1 MHKFGF
7 MNLVS
12 DEVSADIY
20 IEGEIVCDDVKEL
33 YDYFGIEGVTSPGD
47 LKSWLQENE
56 GKPLMVH
63 VNSRGGDLIAGQAM
77 YSLLINRKGKTS
89 GVVDG
94 IAASASTLP
103 LMACGVIKMNAM
115 SMLMIHNASMGTFGN
130 KNDMAK
136 DIETLKA
143 FDNSIINAYQFKT
156 GRNREELQAL
166 MDNETWMDSREA
178 KRLGFADVIDDEL
191 DIPSGLVTNMINSG
205 KIIYARSKKPA
216 IIEDNTDYEAAQ
228 AEFDF
233 MNIKLNMK
241 EQL

>member
-1 MHKFGF
+1 MRKFKF

-12 DEVSADIY
+12 DESSADIY
-20 IEGEIVCDDVKEL
+20 IEGDIVSDDVKEL

-47 LKSWLQENE
+47 LQSWLQENE

-77 YSLLINRKGKTS
+77 YSLLINRTGKTS
-89 GVVDG
+89 GVIDG
-94 IAASASTLP
+94 IAASAATLP
-103 LMACGVIKMNAM
+103 LMACGSVMMNAT

-130 KNDMAK
+130 KNEIARDVAA
-136 DIETLKA
+136 LKA
-143 FDNSIINAYQFKT
+143 FDNSIINAYQLKT
-156 GRNREELQAL
+156 GKSRDDLQLL
-166 MDNETWMDSREA
+166 MDNETWLDAREA

-191 DIPSGLVTNMINSG
+191 DIPSGLITNMINSG

-216 IIEDNTDYEAAQ
+216 VVEDNTDYEAAQ
-228 AEFDF
+228 AEYDY